1 MSAIDSIIAWIS
13 PRKACERQ
21 AWRNEY
27 EYLRSN
33 YDAGGYGRNN
43 APWRVYNDSAE
54 MTDRSSREII
64 RARARDLERN
74 SDMANGIISAFVR
87 NVVGKGYTLQCKTD
101 NEELNTQIEEL
112 WNVWTKKQNCDVTET
127 QSFNQLLRMAVRRK
141 KIDGGIL
148 FIKCYTGNK
157 IPFQLQ
163 AVEVDELSSLV
174 TAPKT
179 KGNKVVNGIEY
190 NKYNKPVGFW
200 IQQYSIDG
208 INAVTPKYYPAE
220 KVIYIFDKK
229 RPSQIREIS
238 DLAPTLTRVRDANEF
253 IQAVSVKER
262 IAACLAVF
270 IKRQL
275 PTQTGFTGRGNGV
288 TVNDPRI
295 SYSGKTLSPGMMTEM
310 NPGDEIQVVDP
321 KNASSDATDF
331 LKTEQR
337 LMGAGQ
343 GLSYEATSRDMSQV
357 NYSSARQGLIEDELT
372 YDEEK
377 EWVRQFLTEVYETF
391 LISAVLSN
399 AIEIPDFWGN
409 KEKYMKHLWVESP
422 RRWIDPNKEASANK
436 TAIETGQKTFKQIA
450 AENGQD
456 WKQQIDDAVEVAK
469 YCKEKNIVIGGGMY
483 GEFQDED

>member
-1 MSAIDSIIAWIS
+1 MSLIDSVVAWFS
-13 PRKACERQ
+13 PRRACERQ

-27 EYLRSN
+27 EYLRSS

-43 APWRVYNDSAE
+43 APWRVHNDSAE
-54 MTDRSSREII
+54 ITDRSSREII

-87 NVVGKGYTLQCKTD
+87 NVIGKGYTLQCKTD
-101 NEELNTQIEEL
+101 DDKLNSQIEEL
-112 WNVWTKKQNCDVTET
+112 WNVWTKKQHCDVTGT
-127 QSFNQLLRMAVRRK
+127 QSLNQLLKMAVRRK
-141 KIDGGIL
+141 KVDGGIL
-148 FIKCYTGNK
+148 FIKCYTGGK

-163 AVEVDELSSLV
+163 AIEVDELSLIN
-174 TAPKT
+174 TAPQK
-179 KGNKVVNGIEY
+179 KGNKVINGIEY
-190 NKYNKPVGFW
+190 DKYNKPVGFW
-200 IQQYSIDG
+200 IQQYSLDG
-208 INAVTPKYYPAE
+208 LTAVPPKYYPAE
-220 KVIYIFDKK
+220 RVIYIFDKK

-262 IAACLAVF
+262 IAACMAVF
-270 IKRQL
+270 VKRQV
-275 PTQTGFTGRGNGV
+275 PTQTGYGRGNSAS
-288 TVNDPRI
+288 NDPRM
-295 SYSGKTLSPGMMTEM
+295 SYSGKSLSPGMITEM

-321 KNASSDATDF
+321 KNASSDATSF

-377 EWVRQFLTEVYETF
+377 EWVRQFLSEVFETF
-391 LISAVLSN
+391 LISAVLAK
-399 AIEIPDFWGN
+399 AIDIPDFWGN
-409 KEKYMKHLWVESP
+409 KEKFMKHIWVESP
-422 RRWIDPNKEASANK
+422 RKWIDPVKEATANK

-456 WKQQIDDAVEVAK
+456 WKQQIDDAFEVAE
-469 YCKEKNIVIGGGMY
+469 YCAKKNINIGGGIY
-483 GEFQDED
+483 GQLKNDK

>member
-1 MSAIDSIIAWIS
+1 MSIIDSVVAWFS
-13 PRKACERQ
+13 PRRACERQ

-27 EYLRSN
+27 EFLRAS

-54 MTDRSSREII
+54 MTDRSSRDII

-87 NVVGKGYTLQCKTD
+87 NVVGKGYTLQCKTE
-101 NEELNTQIEEL
+101 NEDLNAQIEEL
-112 WNVWTKKQNCDVTET
+112 WNTWTKKQHCDVTGT
-127 QSFNQLLRMAVRRK
+127 QSLNQLLKMAVRRK
-141 KIDGGIL
+141 KVDGGIL
-148 FIKCYTGNK
+148 FIKCYTGGK

-163 AVEVDELSSLV
+163 AIEVDELSLV
-174 TAPKT
+174 NTAPQK
-179 KGNKVVNGIEY
+179 KGNKVINGIEY
-190 NKYNKPVGFW
+190 DQYNKPVGFW
-200 IQQYSIDG
+200 IQQYSLDG
-208 INAVTPKYYPAE
+208 LISVTPKYYPAE

-262 IAACLAVF
+262 IAACMAVF
-270 IKRQL
+270 VKRQV
-275 PTQTGFTGRGNGV
+275 PTQTGYGRVNSAS
-288 TVNDPRI
+288 NDPRM
-295 SYSGKTLSPGMMTEM
+295 SYSGKSLSPGMITEM

-321 KNASSDATDF
+321 KNASSDATSF

-377 EWVRQFLTEVYETF
+377 EWVRQFLSEVFETF
-391 LISAVLSN
+391 LISAVLAK
-399 AIEIPDFWGN
+399 AIDIPDFWGN
-409 KEKYMKHLWVESP
+409 KEKFMKHIWVESP
-422 RRWIDPNKEASANK
+422 RKWIDPVKEASANK
-436 TAIETGQKTFKQIA
+436 IAIETGQKSFKQIA
-450 AENGQD
+450 AESGLD
-456 WKQQIDDAVEVAK
+456 WKQQIDDAVEVAE
-469 YCKEKNIVIGGGMY
+469 YCAQKNINIGGGIY
-483 GEFQDED
+483 GQLKAEK